1 MHKELHKDK
10 IAHGNLKST
19 NILFD
24 RNMNTC
30 ISEYGLMEADKQE
43 QPYLSRTSS
52 FKNNNPSGV
61 NTHDTF
67 KLDVYAFG
75 VILLEL
81 LTGKLVQNN
90 GTDLATWVHSVVR
103 EEWTVEVFNKALLS
117 EGAREERIVNLLHVA
132 LNCINPSPNE
142 RPSMNH
148 SAVSLKTLKQEEDVE
163 LGPCVA

>member
-1 MHKELHKDK
+1 
-10 IAHGNLKST
+10 
-19 NILFD
+19 
-24 RNMNTC
+24 MNAC
-30 ISEYGLMEADKQE
+30 ICEYGLMEADKQE
-43 QPYLSRTSS
+43 QPYLSQNSS
-52 FKNNNPSGV
+52 FKDNNPRGV

-67 KLDVYAFG
+67 KLDVYACG

-103 EEWTVEVFNKALLS
+103 EEWTVEVFDKALLS
-117 EGAREERIVNLLHVA
+117 EGAREGRMVNLLHVA

-148 SAVSLKTLKQEEDVE
+148 IVVTLNTLKQEEESSTSFDTSGIYTGHQ
-163 LGPCVA
+163 L